1 MTDVIDPFA
10 PDSLEDP
17 YGLYDQLQR
26 EEPVT
31 KLPGTDIWLVTR
43 HADVAEAANKPEI
56 FSSNISAVV
65 YRGDGPNPVV
75 LQADPDAIGAVD
87 VLATA
92 DPPAHTMQRKLMNRM
107 FVPAR
112 INALEPQIREIVAR
126 SLDLALANGSMEWM
140 EDLSNPLPV
149 NVISTVLGL
158 RPEDGDKLKS
168 WADAGVDLLSGV
180 APPERLGEC
189 WQLMVGFL
197 QYLREQLAAPT
208 SGSVTAE
215 VAHAVARGD
224 LSEREGVSLMLQLVI
239 AGSESTASLM
249 GSAVHLLATDQAL
262 QDDLRAH
269 PEKIGVFVEE
279 SLRLESPFRG
289 HFRVT
294 RAPTTLGGVDL
305 PEGARLMLMWGAGN
319 RDPQAF
325 SCPADLDLARERPKE
340 HLAFGIGPHF
350 CLGAPLAR
358 LEAKIAVEELLA
370 RARTV
375 QLASDE
381 KPRHHPSLFVRRFE
395 RLNLQLS
402 R

>member
-1 MTDVIDPFA
+1 MIDPFA
-10 PDSLEDP
+10 PDALEDP
-17 YGLYDQLQR
+17 YPLYDLLQR
-26 EEPVT
+26 EQPVT
-31 KLPGTDIWLVTR
+31 QLPGTDIWLVSR
-43 HADVAEAANKPEI
+43 HADVVEAASKPEV

-92 DPPAHTMQRKLMNRM
+92 DPPAHSTQRKLMNRV
-107 FVPAR
+107 FVPSR
-112 INALEPQIREIVAR
+112 ISALEPMIREVVVSTLESAVA
-126 SLDLALANGSMEWM
+126 AGEMEWM
-140 EDLSNPLPV
+140 DDLSNPLPV
-149 NVISTVLGL
+149 QVISTVLGL
-158 RPEDGDKLKS
+158 PSADGDRLKQ

-197 QYLREQLAAPT
+197 QYLRDRLASPAP
-208 SGSVTAE
+208 GSVRAE
-215 VAHAVARGD
+215 IAEAVARGD

-249 GSAVHLLATDQAL
+249 GSAVHMLASDPRL
-262 QDDLRAH
+262 QDELRAH
-269 PEKIGVFVEE
+269 PERIGVFVEE
-279 SLRLESPFRG
+279 ALRLESPFRG

-294 RAPTTLGGVDL
+294 REDTVLGGVAL
-305 PEGARLMLMWGAGN
+305 PKGARLMLMWGAGN
-319 RDPQAF
+319 RDPQTY
-325 SCPADLDLARERPKE
+325 SCPADLDLAREKPKQ
-340 HLAFGIGPHF
+340 HLAFGSGIHF

-358 LEAKIAVEELLA
+358 LEAKIAIEELLA
-370 RARTV
+370 RAARV
-375 QLASDE
+375 ELVADE

-395 RLNLQLS
+395 RLRLQLA

>member
-1 MTDVIDPFA
+1 MIDPFA
-10 PDSLEDP
+10 PDAPEDP
-17 YGLYDQLQR
+17 YPLYDPLQR
-26 EEPVT
+26 EQPVT
-31 KLPGTDIWLVTR
+31 QLPGTDIWLVSR
-43 HADVAEAANKPEI
+43 HADVVEAASKPEV

-92 DPPAHTMQRKLMNRM
+92 DPPAHSTQRKLMNRV
-107 FVPAR
+107 FVPSR
-112 INALEPQIREIVAR
+112 ISALEPMIREVVVSTLESAVA
-126 SLDLALANGSMEWM
+126 AGEMEWM
-140 EDLSNPLPV
+140 DDLSNPLPV
-149 NVISTVLGL
+149 QVISTVLGL
-158 RPEDGDKLKS
+158 PSADGDRLKQ

-197 QYLREQLAAPT
+197 QYLRDRLASPAP
-208 SGSVTAE
+208 GSVTAE
-215 VAHAVARGD
+215 IAEAVARGD

-249 GSAVHLLATDQAL
+249 GSAVHMLASDPRLQAE
-262 QDDLRAH
+262 LRAH
-269 PEKIGVFVEE
+269 PERIGVFVEE
-279 SLRLESPFRG
+279 ALRLESPFRG

-294 RAPTTLGGVDL
+294 REDTVLGGVAL
-305 PEGARLMLMWGAGN
+305 PKGARLMLMWGAGN
-319 RDPQAF
+319 RDPQTY
-325 SCPADLDLARERPKE
+325 SCPADLDLAREKPKQ
-340 HLAFGIGPHF
+340 HLAFGSGIHF

-358 LEAKIAVEELLA
+358 LEAKIAIEELLA
-370 RARTV
+370 RAARV
-375 QLASDE
+375 ELVADE

-395 RLNLQLS
+395 RLRLQLA